1 MTIPQKGAAAALLSY
16 LWWGSM
22 PLYWKTLLSVSSFEI
37 LGHRVV
43 WSAVFTLALIILTG
57 QGGKAVAFAAK
68 NRQKTLWLFLGGYLI
83 TLNWGLY
90 IWAVNAGRIL
100 ETSLGYY
107 INPLVS
113 MLFGM
118 LFFGERLRRAQKLAI
133 AVAAAGVCIQ
143 IITIREIPLV
153 SLGLALSFGLYGAMK
168 KAISIEPAVALV
180 IETLSVAPAALA
192 YLCWLQHTGAAHFP
206 YALTTDLLLAGTGVM
221 TSVPLLLFAYA
232 AQRIK
237 LTTIGFIQ
245 YVSPTMTFLIGTFIY
260 HEPLSIYRII
270 TFACIWSALTVYSAD
285 TLIEAGRERRTQ
297 EYI

>member
-1 MTIPQKGAAAALLSY
+1 
-16 LWWGSM
+16 
-22 PLYWKTLLSVSSFEI
+22 
-37 LGHRVV
+37 
-43 WSAVFTLALIILTG
+43 
-57 QGGKAVAFAAK
+57 
-68 NRQKTLWLFLGGYLI
+68 
-83 TLNWGLY
+83 
-90 IWAVNAGRIL
+90 
-100 ETSLGYY
+100 
-107 INPLVS
+107 

-270 TFACIWSALTVYSAD
+270 TFACIWSALAVYSAD